1 MQEVKVPRCR
11 ICDGVMKMN
20 VVLFGEP
27 LESSTIEGAMAA
39 AKTADVILVVGTSL
53 TVGSVLHPSFS
64 SSSFICLKTCSFVNV
79 YFEEEAG
86 RSLRVDEL
94 NEYIRDW

>member
-1 MQEVKVPRCR
+1 MPRCR

-27 LESSTIEGAMAA
+27 LESSTIEGAIAA
-39 AKTADVILVVGTSL
+39 AKNADVILVVGTSL
-53 TVGSVLHPSFS
+53 TVGSALHPSFS

-79 YFEEEAG
+79 YFEEGPG

>member
-1 MQEVKVPRCR
+1 MPRCR

-27 LESSTIEGAMAA
+27 LESSTMEGAMAA

-64 SSSFICLKTCSFVNV
+64 SSSFICLKTCTTVNV
-79 YFEEEAG
+79 HFEEGVG
-86 RSLRVDEL
+86 RSLRVDKL